1 MDRDQGVRIFTPAEA
16 ADVVLSR
23 FEAFRDEVRALAS
36 DAGGEE
42 NRRIRAALVLAMDR
56 FGVLEDAVLA
66 GFGLPSRKGPDRP
79 DLADEQ
85 PAVGPVS
92 SVNRTANSAA
102 WRMDAGRG
110 SHRSAP

>member
-16 ADVVLSR
+16 AAVVLKH
-23 FEAFRDEVRALAS
+23 FDGFRDEVRALAS

-42 NRRIRAALVLAMDR
+42 NKRIRTALVMAMDR
-56 FGVLEDAVLA
+56 FGALEDAVLA

-79 DLADEQ
+79 ELADAQ
-85 PAVGPVS
+85 PAVDPVS
-92 SVNRTANSAA
+92 PVNRTANSAS
-102 WRMDAGRG
+102 WRMNAGQG